1 MRIAM
6 PLWYDSVSP
15 VLDTAGTL
23 VIMTVENGSVVSRSE
38 ISLNPAEP
46 GKTAELI
53 ASQAD
58 VLVCGA
64 LSRQLASHL
73 TSLGVDIYP
82 WTMGTVD
89 RIVDAFIRG
98 TVQKPEF
105 SMPGCRKHRHR
116 WCEQGRRFQQG
127 RPLCQ
132 PHSDSTKEA

>member
-1 MRIAM
+1 MRIAI

-15 VLDTAGTL
+15 VLDTAGKL
-23 VIMTVENGSVVSRSE
+23 VIMTIENGSVVSRSE

-46 GKTAELI
+46 VKTAELI
-53 ASQAD
+53 ANQAD

-64 LSRQLASHL
+64 LSRQFASYL

-89 RIVDAFIRG
+89 RIVDAFING

-105 SMPGCRKHRHR
+105 TMPGCRKHRHR
-116 WCEQGRRFQQG
+116 WCERGRQCEQG
-127 RPLCQ
+127 RPHRQ
-132 PHSDSTKEA
+132 SHSDCKKEA